1 MPSYLT
7 TETSF
12 NWIKI
17 NFFAKF
23 SFSLLT
29 SVNFSNILL
38 IGSLFIVIP
47 GKPTDDGFPPITPPL
62 FLNPESRQTPGL
74 FLFKREIMYKKPTRV
89 EGVKG
94 GFEGG
99 LRNIAQAEN
108 ADIRKGFFV
117 CSANCYSYK
126 ITIAKELSRDDA
138 SKYNVSFSQ
147 RLQRR
152 NSHALFG
159 L

>member
-62 FLNPESRQTPGL
+62 FLNPESRQAPGL
-74 FLFKREIMYKKPTRV
+74 FFICERKNERTQFMKIRILNRSRGSHQRVRMRVTKNDRERRRK
-89 EGVKG
+89 
-94 GFEGG
+94 
-99 LRNIAQAEN
+99 
-108 ADIRKGFFV
+108 KGFFLPQH
-117 CSANCYSYK
+117 
-126 ITIAKELSRDDA
+126 ELLFLENHHCKGVVSR
-138 SKYNVSFSQ
+138 
-147 RLQRR
+147 
-152 NSHALFG
+152 
-159 L
+159 